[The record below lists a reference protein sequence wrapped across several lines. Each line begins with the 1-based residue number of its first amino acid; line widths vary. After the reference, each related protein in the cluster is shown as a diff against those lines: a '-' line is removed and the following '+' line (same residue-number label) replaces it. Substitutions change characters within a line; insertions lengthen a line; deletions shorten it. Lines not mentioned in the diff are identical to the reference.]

1 MCARV
6 FVAQARRGSS
16 MPRIPGPPLYCLN
29 KYKKMLSVFRSR
41 VIVPDECVARKC
53 LVQRP
58 DYTHLL
64 VVVLLPTCFFA

>member
-6 FVAQARRGSS
+6 FAAQARRSCP
-16 MPRIPGPPLYCLN
+16 MPRIPGPSLYCLN

-41 VIVPDECVARKC
+41 VIVPGECVARKC

-58 DYTHLL
+58 NYTHLL
-64 VVVLLPTCFFA
+64 VVVALPTCFFA